1 MIPASSL
8 SVAPSHARLDSRP
21 RTTTAAEHGS
31 ARQRRGRWSAA
42 THGLALLLTAHVAHA
57 ADRLQLDPS
66 GLDPAQQQLAS
77 QTLADVQSLL
87 PEGLLRALPAQVQ
100 VSWSSA
106 LPPEVH
112 GRAFGGRIA
121 LRRDL
126 LDDGVPGARRARRS
140 ALVHE
145 LTHVADRS
153 GANWSRSAR
162 WRDLAGWQRKPWH
175 LGRGDNA
182 FRDRSPDAYELK
194 DPAEYLA
201 VNAEHFLLDAEF
213 ACRRPALAQW
223 YLAHLGTPPS
233 LPQPHCA
240 ASLPLLQADSEEGA
254 ASLLQLDPSRVYAV
268 DYLFAEGS
276 AQPMSRWGH
285 SMLRLVICKPDR
297 APGPDCRLDLEYH
310 RVLSFRAFVGDV
322 QISNWRGLT
331 GGYPSRLFVLPLQQV
346 VDEYTKVELRGL
358 QSLPLRLQRDEI
370 ASLLERTAQVHWSYD
385 GRYYFVSNNCAVE
398 TAKLLQAGVPRL
410 GEAGLAQLSPRGL
423 KRRLV
428 RLEVLDEQVLA
439 DRSAAQAQGYYFASA
454 RDHYQQLFAV
464 AAGQLALPARDVR
477 AWLKLSAQQ
486 RAPWL
491 LKGDLRASAGLL
503 LLEQAAQRR
512 AELRA
517 RDVLKRQLLAAPD
530 SAETRSLR
538 GLLEQSGQWL
548 RPGTLLRDGGYGL
561 PLGDE
566 QALLSEAVA
575 TASAQ
580 AVPAWQALR
589 VQLRQ
594 QLPARQRGEMD
605 AIEAN
610 LAALGAH
617 LRTQAGSP
625 ATGAAVR

>member
-1 MIPASSL
+1 MRIATL
-8 SVAPSHARLDSRP
+8 
-21 RTTTAAEHGS
+21 AEHGS
-31 ARQRRGRWSAA
+31 ALQRLGRWNAA
-42 THGLALLLTAHVAHA
+42 THGVALLLVAHVAHA
-57 ADRLQLDPS
+57 ADRLQLDPA
-66 GLDPAQQQLAS
+66 GLGPAQQQVAT
-77 QTLADVQSLL
+77 QTLADVQALL
-87 PEGLLRALPAQVQ
+87 PDGLLRALPAQVQ
-100 VSWSSA
+100 VRWRDD
-106 LPPEVH
+106 LPADVH
-112 GRAFGGRIA
+112 GRAFAGRIA
-121 LRRDL
+121 LRREL
-126 LDDGVPGARRARRS
+126 LDDAVPGARRARRS

-145 LTHVADRS
+145 LTHVADRT
-153 GANWSRSAR
+153 GANWSRSVR

-175 LGRGDNA
+175 LGRGDND

-201 VNAEHFLLDAEF
+201 VNAEHFVLDSEF

-223 YLAHLGTPPS
+223 FQVHFGTPPS
-233 LPQPHCA
+233 LPQSHCA
-240 ASLPLLQADSEEGA
+240 NALPLLQAESEEGA
-254 ASLLQLDPSRVYAV
+254 ASLLQLDPARVYAV

-285 SMLRLVICKPDR
+285 SMLRLVICRPGR

-358 QSLPLRLQRDEI
+358 QSLPLQLQRDEI

-398 TAKLLQAGVPRL
+398 TARLLQAGVPRL
-410 GEAGLAQLSPRGL
+410 GEDGLAQLSPRGL
-423 KRRLV
+423 KRRLA
-428 RLEVLDEQVLA
+428 RLGMLDERVLT
-439 DRSAAQAQGYYFASA
+439 DRNAAQVQGYYFASA
-454 RDHYQQLFAV
+454 RDHYQQLFTV
-464 AAGQLALPARDVR
+464 AATQLALPARDAR
-477 AWLKLSAQQ
+477 GWLKLPAEQ

-491 LKGDLRASAGLL
+491 LKGNLRASAGLL

-517 RDVLKRQLLAAPD
+517 RDVLKRQLLAAAD

-538 GLLEQSGQWL
+538 SLLAQSGQWL
-548 RPGTLLRDGGYGL
+548 RPGTLLQGGYGL
-561 PLGDE
+561 PLADE
-566 QALLSEAVA
+566 QAVLAEAVA
-575 TASAQ
+575 TASAE

-594 QLPARQRGEMD
+594 QLPVGQRNEMD
-605 AIEAN
+605 AIDAN
-610 LAALGAH
+610 LATLGAR
-617 LRTQAGSP
+617 LREQAATP

>member
-1 MIPASSL
+1 MAWLFIP
-8 SVAPSHARLDSRP
+8 
-21 RTTTAAEHGS
+21 TAY
-31 ARQRRGRWSAA
+31 
-42 THGLALLLTAHVAHA
+42 A

-66 GLDPAQQQLAS
+66 GLDGAQQQLAR

-100 VSWSSA
+100 VSWSDA
-106 LPPEVH
+106 LPPDVH

-201 VNAEHFLLDAEF
+201 VNAEHFVLDDEF

-223 YLAHLGTPPS
+223 YQAHLGTPPS
-233 LPQPHCA
+233 LPQPQCA
-240 ASLPLLQADSEEGA
+240 AALPLLQADPEEGA

-285 SMLRLVICKPDR
+285 SMLRLVICRPGR
-297 APGPDCRLDLEYH
+297 TPGPDCRLDLEYH

-358 QSLPLRLQRDEI
+358 QSLPLRLQHEEI
-370 ASLLERTAQVHWSYD
+370 ASLLERSAQVHWSYD

-423 KRRLV
+423 KRRLL
-428 RLEVLDEQVLA
+428 RLGALDERVLA

-464 AAGQLALPARDVR
+464 AADQLSLPARDVR
-477 AWLKLSAQQ
+477 GWLKLPAQQ

-530 SAETRSLR
+530 SAQTRSLR

-548 RPGTLLRDGGYGL
+548 RPGVLLQDDGYGL
-561 PLGDE
+561 PLGEE

-594 QLPARQRGEMD
+594 QLPAKQRGEMD
-605 AIEAN
+605 AIDAN

-617 LRTQAGSP
+617 LRAQAASP
-625 ATGAAVR
+625 ATGAVVR

>member
-1 MIPASSL
+1 MTSASSL
-8 SVAPSHARLDSRP
+8 SVEPSHARL
-21 RTTTAAEHGS
+21 S
-31 ARQRRGRWSAA
+31 ARRRWAVTAA
-42 THGLALLLTAHVAHA
+42 THGVALLLIAHVAHA

-66 GLDPAQQQLAS
+66 GLDPAQQQLAR
-77 QTLADVQSLL
+77 QTLTDVQSLL

-100 VSWSSA
+100 VSWSDA
-106 LPPEVH
+106 LPADVH
-112 GRAFGGRIA
+112 GRAFAGHIA

-145 LTHVADRS
+145 LTHVADRG
-153 GANWSRSAR
+153 GANWSRSVR

-175 LGRGDNA
+175 LGRAGND
-182 FRDRSPDAYELK
+182 FSDRSPDAYELK

-223 YLAHLGTPPS
+223 YQAHFGTPPS
-233 LPQPHCA
+233 LPQSHCA
-240 ASLPLLQADSEEGA
+240 TTLPLLQAESEEGA

-285 SMLRLVICKPDR
+285 SMLRLVICRPGR

-358 QSLPLRLQRDEI
+358 QSLPLQLQRDEV

-428 RLEVLDEQVLA
+428 RLDVLDEGVLT
-439 DRSAAQAQGYYFASA
+439 DRHAAQAQGYYFASA

-477 AWLKLSAQQ
+477 AWLKLPAPQ

-517 RDVLKRQLLAAPD
+517 RDVLKRQLLAAPH

-548 RPGTLLRDGGYGL
+548 RPGTLLQDGGYGL

-589 VQLRQ
+589 VRLRQ
-594 QLPARQRGEMD
+594 QLPVKQRDEMD
-605 AIEAN
+605 AIDAN

-617 LRTQAGSP
+617 LRTQAARP
-625 ATGAAVR
+625 VIDAAVR

>member
-1 MIPASSL
+1 M
-8 SVAPSHARLDSRP
+8 
-21 RTTTAAEHGS
+21 TS
-31 ARQRRGRWSAA
+31 ARNAA
-42 THGLALLLTAHVAHA
+42 TLGVALLLTAHVASA

-66 GLDPAQQQLAS
+66 GLDPAQQRLAS

-87 PEGLLRALPAQVQ
+87 PDGLLAALPAQVR
-100 VSWSSA
+100 VRWTDD
-106 LPPEVH
+106 LPADVH
-112 GRAFGGRIA
+112 GRTFAGRIA
-121 LRRDL
+121 LRRSL
-126 LDDGVPGARRARRS
+126 LGDSAPGARRARRS

-145 LTHVADRS
+145 LTHVADRG
-153 GANWSRSAR
+153 GANWSQSMR

-175 LGRGDNA
+175 LGRGDND

-201 VNAEHFLLDAEF
+201 VNAEHFVLDSEF
-213 ACRRPALAQW
+213 ACRRPALARW
-223 YLAHLGTPPS
+223 YQAHFGTPPS
-233 LPQPHCA
+233 LPQSHCA
-240 ASLPLLQADSEEGA
+240 TALPLLQAESEEGA
-254 ASLLQLDPSRVYAV
+254 ASLLQLDPARVYAV

-285 SMLRLVICKPDR
+285 SMLRLVICRPGR
-297 APGPDCRLDLEYH
+297 APGPDCRLDLEHH

-423 KRRLV
+423 KRRLA
-428 RLEVLDEQVLA
+428 RLGMLDERVLT
-439 DRSAAQAQGYYFASA
+439 DRNAAQAQGYYFASA
-454 RDHYQQLFAV
+454 RDHYQQLFTV
-464 AAGQLALPARDVR
+464 AATQLSLPARDVR
-477 AWLKLSAQQ
+477 GWLKLPAEQ

-517 RDVLKRQLLAAPD
+517 RDVLKRQLLAAAN

-538 GLLEQSGQWL
+538 GLLAQSGQWL
-548 RPGTLLRDGGYGL
+548 RPGTLLQDGGYGL

-566 QALLSEAVA
+566 QVLLSAVVA
-575 TASAQ
+575 TASAH

-594 QLPARQRGEMD
+594 QLPAQQREEMD
-605 AIEAN
+605 AIDAN

-617 LRTQAGSP
+617 LRTQAAGP

>member
-1 MIPASSL
+1 MT
-8 SVAPSHARLDSRP
+8 SVRN
-21 RTTTAAEHGS
+21 
-31 ARQRRGRWSAA
+31 AA
-42 THGLALLLTAHVAHA
+42 THGVALLLAAHVAHA
-57 ADRLQLDPS
+57 ADRLQLDPA
-66 GLDPAQQQLAS
+66 GLSPAQRQVAS

-100 VSWSSA
+100 VRWSDD
-106 LPPEVH
+106 LPVDVH

-121 LRRDL
+121 QRRDL
-126 LDDGVPGARRARRS
+126 LDEAVPGARRARRS

-145 LTHVADRS
+145 LTHVADR
-153 GANWSRSAR
+153 GGGNWSRSAR

-175 LGRGDNA
+175 LGRGDND

-201 VNAEHFLLDAEF
+201 VNAEHFVLDSTF
-213 ACRRPALAQW
+213 ACRRPALARW
-223 YLAHLGTPPS
+223 YQAHFGAPPS
-233 LPQPHCA
+233 LPQPQCA
-240 ASLPLLQADSEEGA
+240 AALPLLQAESEEGA
-254 ASLLQLDPSRVYAV
+254 ASLLQLDPARVYAV
-268 DYLFAEGS
+268 EYLFAEGS

-285 SMLRLVICKPDR
+285 SMLRLVICKPGR
-297 APGPDCRLDLEYH
+297 VPGPDCRLDLEHH

-358 QSLPLRLQRDEI
+358 QSLPLRLHREEI

-428 RLEVLDEQVLA
+428 RLDALDERVLA

-454 RDHYQQLFAV
+454 RDQYQQLFAV
-464 AAGQLALPARDVR
+464 AAAQLALPARDVHG
-477 AWLKLSAQQ
+477 WLKLPARQ

-491 LKGDLRASAGLL
+491 LQGDLRASAGLL

-538 GLLEQSGQWL
+538 ALLEQGGQWL
-548 RPGTLLRDGGYGL
+548 RPGTLLQDGGYGL
-561 PLGDE
+561 PLADE
-566 QALLSEAVA
+566 QALLSTAVA

-589 VQLRQ
+589 SRLRQ
-594 QLPARQRGEMD
+594 QLPVRQREEMD
-605 AIEAN
+605 AIDTN
-610 LAALGAH
+610 LAALGAR
-617 LRTQAGSP
+617 LRAQAAAP

>member
-1 MIPASSL
+1 MRIA
-8 SVAPSHARLDSRP
+8 
-21 RTTTAAEHGS
+21 TAAEHGS
-31 ARQRRGRWSAA
+31 ALQWFGRWNAA
-42 THGLALLLTAHVAHA
+42 AHGVALLLIAHVAHA

-87 PEGLLRALPAQVQ
+87 PDGLLRALPAQVQ
-100 VSWSSA
+100 VRWSDG
-106 LPPEVH
+106 LPAEVH
-112 GRAFGGRIA
+112 GRAFAGRIT

-126 LDDGVPGARRARRS
+126 LDDGMPGARRARRS

-145 LTHVADRS
+145 LTHVADRT

-175 LGRGDNA
+175 LGRGDND
-182 FRDRSPDAYELK
+182 FHDRSPDAYELK

-201 VNAEHFLLDAEF
+201 VNAEHFVLDSEF

-223 YLAHLGTPPS
+223 YQAHFGTPPS
-233 LPQPHCA
+233 LPQSQCA
-240 ASLPLLQADSEEGA
+240 TTLPLLQAESEEGA
-254 ASLLQLDPSRVYAV
+254 ASLLHLDPARVYAV

-285 SMLRLVICKPDR
+285 SMLRLVICKPGR

-358 QSLPLRLQRDEI
+358 QSLPLQLERSEI

-410 GEAGLAQLSPRGL
+410 GQAGLSQLSPRGL
-423 KRRLV
+423 KRRLS
-428 RLEVLDEQVLA
+428 RMQVLDEQVLA
-439 DRSAAQAQGYYFASA
+439 DRNAAQAQGYYFASA
-454 RDHYQQLFAV
+454 RDHYQQLFGV
-464 AAGQLALPARDVR
+464 AAAQLALPARDVR
-477 AWLKLSAQQ
+477 GWLKLPAQR

-491 LKGDLRASAGLL
+491 LQGDLRASAGLL

-530 SAETRSLR
+530 STETRSLR

-548 RPGTLLRDGGYGL
+548 RPGALLQDGGYGL

-566 QALLSEAVA
+566 QALLSEAVT

-594 QLPARQRGEMD
+594 QLPVKQRNEMD
-605 AIEAN
+605 AIDAN

-617 LRTQAGSP
+617 LRTQAAGT

>member
-1 MIPASSL
+1 M
-8 SVAPSHARLDSRP
+8 
-21 RTTTAAEHGS
+21 TS
-31 ARQRRGRWSAA
+31 ARNAA
-42 THGLALLLTAHVAHA
+42 THGVALLLIAHVAHA

-66 GLDPAQQQLAS
+66 GLDPAQHQLAS
-77 QTLADVQSLL
+77 QTLTDVKSLL
-87 PEGLLRALPAQVQ
+87 PDGLLRALPAQVQ
-100 VSWSSA
+100 VRWSDD
-106 LPPEVH
+106 LPADVH
-112 GRAFGGRIA
+112 GRAFAGRIT
-121 LRRDL
+121 LGRDL
-126 LDDGVPGARRARRS
+126 LDDAVPGARRARRS

-145 LTHVADRS
+145 LTHVADRT
-153 GANWSRSAR
+153 GANWSRSVR

-175 LGRGDNA
+175 LGRGDND

-201 VNAEHFLLDAEF
+201 VNAEHFVLDSEF

-223 YLAHLGTPPS
+223 YQAHFGTPPS
-233 LPQPHCA
+233 LPQSHCA
-240 ASLPLLQADSEEGA
+240 TTLPLLQAESEEGA
-254 ASLLQLDPSRVYAV
+254 GSLLQLDPSRVYAV

-285 SMLRLVICKPDR
+285 SMLRLVICRPGR

-358 QSLPLRLQRDEI
+358 QSLPLQLSPGEI

-410 GEAGLAQLSPRGL
+410 GEAGLAQLSPLGL
-423 KRRLV
+423 KRRLSQ
-428 RLEVLDEQVLA
+428 LHVLDEQVLT
-439 DRSAAQAQGYYFASA
+439 DRNAAQAQGYYFASA

-464 AAGQLALPARDVR
+464 AAAQLALPARDVR
-477 AWLKLSAQQ
+477 GWLKLPAQQ
-486 RAPWL
+486 RALWL
-491 LKGDLRASAGLL
+491 LQGDLRASAGLL

-517 RDVLKRQLLAAPD
+517 RDVLKRRLLAAPD
-530 SAETRSLR
+530 SAETRGLR
-538 GLLEQSGQWL
+538 QLLEQGGQWL
-548 RPGTLLRDGGYGL
+548 RPGTLLADGGYGL
-561 PLGDE
+561 PLADE
-566 QALLSEAVA
+566 QALLAEAVA

-594 QLPARQRGEMD
+594 QLPEKQRNEMD
-605 AIEAN
+605 AIDAN
-610 LAALGAH
+610 LAALGAR
-617 LRTQAGSP
+617 LREQAATP
-625 ATGAAVR
+625 AIGAAAR

>member
-1 MIPASSL
+1 MT
-8 SVAPSHARLDSRP
+8 SVRN
-21 RTTTAAEHGS
+21 
-31 ARQRRGRWSAA
+31 AA
-42 THGLALLLTAHVAHA
+42 THGVALLLVAHVAHA
-57 ADRLQLDPS
+57 ADRLQLDPA
-66 GLDPAQQQLAS
+66 GLSPAQRQVAS

-100 VSWSSA
+100 VRWSDD
-106 LPPEVH
+106 LPVDVH

-126 LDDGVPGARRARRS
+126 LDEAVPGARRARRS

-145 LTHVADRS
+145 LTHVADRG

-175 LGRGDNA
+175 LGRGDND
-182 FRDRSPDAYELK
+182 FRDRSPDAYERK

-201 VNAEHFLLDAEF
+201 VNAQHFVLDSTF

-223 YLAHLGTPPS
+223 YQAHFGAPPS
-233 LPQPHCA
+233 LPQPQCA
-240 ASLPLLQADSEEGA
+240 AALPLLQAGSEEGA
-254 ASLLQLDPSRVYAV
+254 ASLLQLDPARVYAV

-285 SMLRLVICKPDR
+285 SMLRLVICKPGR
-297 APGPDCRLDLEYH
+297 VPGPDCRLDLEHH

-358 QSLPLRLQRDEI
+358 QSLPLRLHREEI

-428 RLEVLDEQVLA
+428 RLDALDERVLA

-464 AAGQLALPARDVR
+464 AAAQLALPARDVHG
-477 AWLKLSAQQ
+477 WLKLPARQ

-491 LKGDLRASAGLL
+491 LQGDLRASAGLL

-530 SAETRSLR
+530 SAATRSLR
-538 GLLEQSGQWL
+538 ALLEQGGQWL
-548 RPGTLLRDGGYGL
+548 RPGTLLQDGGYGL
-561 PLGDE
+561 PLADE
-566 QALLSEAVA
+566 QALLSTAVA

-589 VQLRQ
+589 SRLRQ
-594 QLPARQRGEMD
+594 QLPVRQREEMD
-605 AIEAN
+605 AIDAN
-610 LAALGAH
+610 LAALGAR
-617 LRTQAGSP
+617 LRAQAAAP

>member
-1 MIPASSL
+1 MT
-8 SVAPSHARLDSRP
+8 SVRN
-21 RTTTAAEHGS
+21 
-31 ARQRRGRWSAA
+31 AA
-42 THGLALLLTAHVAHA
+42 THGVALLLVAHVAHA
-57 ADRLQLDPS
+57 ADRLQLDPA
-66 GLDPAQQQLAS
+66 GLSPAQRQVAS
-77 QTLADVQSLL
+77 QTLAVVQSLL

-100 VSWSSA
+100 VRWSDD
-106 LPPEVH
+106 LPVDVH

-126 LDDGVPGARRARRS
+126 LDEAVPGARRARRS

-145 LTHVADRS
+145 LTHVADRG

-175 LGRGDNA
+175 LGRGDND
-182 FRDRSPDAYELK
+182 FRDRSPDAYERK

-201 VNAEHFLLDAEF
+201 VNAEHFVLDSTF

-223 YLAHLGTPPS
+223 YQAHFGAPPS
-233 LPQPHCA
+233 LPQPQCA
-240 ASLPLLQADSEEGA
+240 AALPLLQAGSEEGA
-254 ASLLQLDPSRVYAV
+254 ASLLQLDPARVYAV

-285 SMLRLVICKPDR
+285 SMLRLVICKPGR
-297 APGPDCRLDLEYH
+297 VPGPDCRLDLEHH

-358 QSLPLRLQRDEI
+358 QSLPLRLHREEI

-428 RLEVLDEQVLA
+428 RLDALDERVLA

-464 AAGQLALPARDVR
+464 AAAQLALPARDVHG
-477 AWLKLSAQQ
+477 WLKLPARQ

-491 LKGDLRASAGLL
+491 LQGDLRASAGLL

-530 SAETRSLR
+530 SAATRSLR
-538 GLLEQSGQWL
+538 ALLEQGGQWL
-548 RPGTLLRDGGYGL
+548 RPGTLLQDGGYGL
-561 PLGDE
+561 PLADE
-566 QALLSEAVA
+566 QALLSTAVA

-589 VQLRQ
+589 SRLRQ
-594 QLPARQRGEMD
+594 QLPVRQREEMD
-605 AIEAN
+605 AIDAN
-610 LAALGAH
+610 LAALGAR
-617 LRTQAGSP
+617 LRAQAAAP

>member
-1 MIPASSL
+1 MT
-8 SVAPSHARLDSRP
+8 SVRN
-21 RTTTAAEHGS
+21 
-31 ARQRRGRWSAA
+31 AA
-42 THGLALLLTAHVAHA
+42 THGVALLLVAHVAHA
-57 ADRLQLDPS
+57 ADRLQLDPA
-66 GLDPAQQQLAS
+66 GLSPAQRQVAS

-100 VSWSSA
+100 VRWSDD
-106 LPPEVH
+106 LPVDVH

-126 LDDGVPGARRARRS
+126 LDEAVPGARRARRS

-145 LTHVADRS
+145 LTHVADR
-153 GANWSRSAR
+153 GDANWSRSAR

-175 LGRGDNA
+175 LGRGDND
-182 FRDRSPDAYELK
+182 FRDRSPDAYERK

-201 VNAEHFLLDAEF
+201 VNAEHFVLDSAF

-223 YLAHLGTPPS
+223 YQAHFGAPPS
-233 LPQPHCA
+233 LPQPQCA
-240 ASLPLLQADSEEGA
+240 AALPLLQAGSEEGA
-254 ASLLQLDPSRVYAV
+254 ASLLQLDPARVYAV

-285 SMLRLVICKPDR
+285 SMLRLVICKPGR
-297 APGPDCRLDLEYH
+297 VPGPDCRLDLEHH

-358 QSLPLRLQRDEI
+358 QSLPLRLHREEI

-428 RLEVLDEQVLA
+428 RLDALDERVLA

-464 AAGQLALPARDVR
+464 AAAQLALPARDVHG
-477 AWLKLSAQQ
+477 WLKLPARQ

-491 LKGDLRASAGLL
+491 LQGDLRASAGLL

-517 RDVLKRQLLAAPD
+517 RDVLKRHLLAAPD

-538 GLLEQSGQWL
+538 ALLEQGGQWL
-548 RPGTLLRDGGYGL
+548 RPGTLLQDGGYGL
-561 PLGDE
+561 PLADE
-566 QALLSEAVA
+566 QALLSTAVA

-589 VQLRQ
+589 SRLRQ
-594 QLPARQRGEMD
+594 QLPVRQREEMD
-605 AIEAN
+605 AIDTN
-610 LAALGAH
+610 LAALGAR
-617 LRTQAGSP
+617 LRAQAAAP
-625 ATGAAVR
+625 ATGAVVR

>member
-1 MIPASSL
+1 MRIAT
-8 SVAPSHARLDSRP
+8 V
-21 RTTTAAEHGS
+21 AEHGS
-31 ARQRRGRWSAA
+31 ALQRLGRWNAA
-42 THGLALLLTAHVAHA
+42 THGVALLLVAHIAHA
-57 ADRLQLDPS
+57 ADRLQLDPA
-66 GLDPAQQQLAS
+66 GLSPAQQQVAT
-77 QTLADVQSLL
+77 QTLADVQALL
-87 PEGLLRALPAQVQ
+87 PDGLLRALPAQVQ
-100 VSWSSA
+100 VRWRDD
-106 LPPEVH
+106 LPADVH
-112 GRAFGGRIA
+112 GRAFAGRIA
-121 LRRDL
+121 LRREL
-126 LDDGVPGARRARRS
+126 LDDAVPGARRARRS

-145 LTHVADRS
+145 LTHVADRG
-153 GANWSRSAR
+153 GANWSQSMR

-175 LGRGDNA
+175 LGRGDND

-201 VNAEHFLLDAEF
+201 VNAEHFVLDSEF
-213 ACRRPALAQW
+213 ACRRPALARW
-223 YLAHLGTPPS
+223 YQAHFGTPPS
-233 LPQPHCA
+233 LPQSHCA
-240 ASLPLLQADSEEGA
+240 TALPLLQAESEEGA
-254 ASLLQLDPSRVYAV
+254 ASLLQLDPARVYAV

-285 SMLRLVICKPDR
+285 SMLRLVICRPGR
-297 APGPDCRLDLEYH
+297 APGPDCRLDLEHH

-423 KRRLV
+423 KRRLA
-428 RLEVLDEQVLA
+428 RLGMLDERVLT
-439 DRSAAQAQGYYFASA
+439 DRNAAQAQGYYFASA
-454 RDHYQQLFAV
+454 RDHYQQLFTV
-464 AAGQLALPARDVR
+464 AATQLSLPARDVR
-477 AWLKLSAQQ
+477 GWLKLPAEQ

-517 RDVLKRQLLAAPD
+517 RDVLKRQLLAAAD

-538 GLLEQSGQWL
+538 GLLAQSGQWL
-548 RPGTLLRDGGYGL
+548 RPGTLLQDGGYGL

-566 QALLSEAVA
+566 QVLLSAAVT

-594 QLPARQRGEMD
+594 QLPARQREEMD
-605 AIEAN
+605 AIDAN

-617 LRTQAGSP
+617 LRTQAAGP

>member
-1 MIPASSL
+1 MT
-8 SVAPSHARLDSRP
+8 SVRN
-21 RTTTAAEHGS
+21 
-31 ARQRRGRWSAA
+31 AA
-42 THGLALLLTAHVAHA
+42 THGVALLLVAHVAHA
-57 ADRLQLDPS
+57 ADRLQLDPA
-66 GLDPAQQQLAS
+66 GLSPAQRQVAS

-100 VSWSSA
+100 VRWSDD
-106 LPPEVH
+106 LPVDVH

-126 LDDGVPGARRARRS
+126 LDEAVPGARRARRS

-145 LTHVADRS
+145 LTHVADRG

-162 WRDLAGWQRKPWH
+162 WRDLAGWQLKPWH
-175 LGRGDNA
+175 LGRGDND
-182 FRDRSPDAYELK
+182 FRDRSPDAYERK

-201 VNAEHFLLDAEF
+201 VNAEHFVLDSAF

-223 YLAHLGTPPS
+223 YQAHFGAPPS
-233 LPQPHCA
+233 LPQPQCA
-240 ASLPLLQADSEEGA
+240 AALPLLQAESEEGA
-254 ASLLQLDPSRVYAV
+254 ASLLQLDPARVYAV

-285 SMLRLVICKPDR
+285 SMLRLVICKPGR
-297 APGPDCRLDLEYH
+297 VPGPDCRLDLEHH

-358 QSLPLRLQRDEI
+358 QSLPLRLHREEI

-428 RLEVLDEQVLA
+428 RLDALDERVLA
-439 DRSAAQAQGYYFASA
+439 DRSAARAQGYYFASA
-454 RDHYQQLFAV
+454 RDHYQQLFA
-464 AAGQLALPARDVR
+464 AAAQLALPARDVHG
-477 AWLKLSAQQ
+477 WLKLPARQ

-491 LKGDLRASAGLL
+491 LQGDLRASAGLL

-538 GLLEQSGQWL
+538 ALLEQGGQWL
-548 RPGTLLRDGGYGL
+548 RPGTLLQDGGYGL
-561 PLGDE
+561 PLADE
-566 QALLSEAVA
+566 QALLSTAVA

-589 VQLRQ
+589 SRLRQ
-594 QLPARQRGEMD
+594 QLPVRQREEMD
-605 AIEAN
+605 AIDAN
-610 LAALGAH
+610 LAALGAR
-617 LRTQAGSP
+617 LRAQAAAP

>member
-1 MIPASSL
+1 MAWLFIP
-8 SVAPSHARLDSRP
+8 
-21 RTTTAAEHGS
+21 TAY
-31 ARQRRGRWSAA
+31 
-42 THGLALLLTAHVAHA
+42 A

-66 GLDPAQQQLAS
+66 GLDGAQQQLAR

-100 VSWSSA
+100 VSWSDA
-106 LPPEVH
+106 LPPDVH

-126 LDDGVPGARRARRS
+126 LDDGVPGARRARRG

-201 VNAEHFLLDAEF
+201 VNAEHFVLDDEF

-223 YLAHLGTPPS
+223 YQAHLGTPPS
-233 LPQPHCA
+233 LPQPQCA
-240 ASLPLLQADSEEGA
+240 AALPLLQADPEEGA

-285 SMLRLVICKPDR
+285 SMLRLVICRPGR
-297 APGPDCRLDLEYH
+297 TPGPDCRLDLEYH

-358 QSLPLRLQRDEI
+358 QSLPLRLQHGEI
-370 ASLLERTAQVHWSYD
+370 ASLLERSAQVHWSYD

-423 KRRLV
+423 KRRLL
-428 RLEVLDEQVLA
+428 RLGVLDERVLA

-464 AAGQLALPARDVR
+464 AADQLSLPARDVR
-477 AWLKLSAQQ
+477 GWLKLPAQQ

-530 SAETRSLR
+530 SAQTRSLR

-548 RPGTLLRDGGYGL
+548 RPGVLLQDDGYGL
-561 PLGDE
+561 PLGEE

-594 QLPARQRGEMD
+594 QLPAKQRGEMD
-605 AIEAN
+605 AIDAN

-617 LRTQAGSP
+617 LRAQAASP
-625 ATGAAVR
+625 ATGAVVR

>member
-1 MIPASSL
+1 M
-8 SVAPSHARLDSRP
+8 
-21 RTTTAAEHGS
+21 TS
-31 ARQRRGRWSAA
+31 ARNAA
-42 THGLALLLTAHVAHA
+42 THGVALLLIAHVAHA
-57 ADRLQLDPS
+57 ADRLQLDPA
-66 GLDPAQQQLAS
+66 GLSPAQQQVAT

-87 PEGLLRALPAQVQ
+87 PDGLLRALPAQVQ
-100 VSWSSA
+100 VRWSDG
-106 LPPEVH
+106 LPAEVH
-112 GRAFGGRIA
+112 GRAFAGRIT

-126 LDDGVPGARRARRS
+126 LDDGMPGARRARRS

-145 LTHVADRS
+145 LSHVADRT
-153 GANWSRSAR
+153 GANWSRSVR

-175 LGRGDNA
+175 LGRGGND

-201 VNAEHFLLDAEF
+201 VNAEHFVLDSEF

-223 YLAHLGTPPS
+223 YQAHFGTPPS
-233 LPQPHCA
+233 LPQPQCA
-240 ASLPLLQADSEEGA
+240 TTLPLLQAESEEGA
-254 ASLLQLDPSRVYAV
+254 ASLLHLDPARVYAV

-285 SMLRLVICKPDR
+285 SMLRLVICKPGR
-297 APGPDCRLDLEYH
+297 APGQDCRLDLEYH

-358 QSLPLRLQRDEI
+358 QSLPLQLSPGEI

-423 KRRLV
+423 KRRLSQ
-428 RLEVLDEQVLA
+428 LHVLDEQVLT
-439 DRSAAQAQGYYFASA
+439 DRNAAQAQGYYFASA
-454 RDHYQQLFAV
+454 RDHYQQLFGV
-464 AAGQLALPARDVR
+464 AAAQLALPARDVR
-477 AWLKLSAQQ
+477 GWLKLPAQQ
-486 RAPWL
+486 RALWL
-491 LKGDLRASAGLL
+491 LQGDLRASAGLL

-517 RDVLKRQLLAAPD
+517 RDVLKRRLLAAPD
-530 SAETRSLR
+530 SAETRGLR
-538 GLLEQSGQWL
+538 QLLEQGGQWL
-548 RPGTLLRDGGYGL
+548 RPGTLLADGGYGL
-561 PLGDE
+561 PLADE
-566 QALLSEAVA
+566 QAGLAEAVA

-594 QLPARQRGEMD
+594 QLPEKQRNEMD
-605 AIEAN
+605 AIDAN
-610 LAALGAH
+610 LAALGAR
-617 LRTQAGSP
+617 LREQAATP
-625 ATGAAVR
+625 AIGGAAR

>member
-1 MIPASSL
+1 MTRAMSL
-8 SVAPSHARLDSRP
+8 SVEPSHARLNTRIP
-21 RTTTAAEHGS
+21 RAATAAEHGS
-31 ARQRRGRWSAA
+31 ALQRRSGRRGWVAV
-42 THGLALLLTAHVAHA
+42 LAWLFIPTAYA

-66 GLDPAQQQLAS
+66 GLDGAQQQLAR

-100 VSWSSA
+100 VSWSDA
-106 LPPEVH
+106 LPPDVH

-201 VNAEHFLLDAEF
+201 VNAEHFVLDDEF

-223 YLAHLGTPPS
+223 YQAHLGTPPS
-233 LPQPHCA
+233 LPQPQCA
-240 ASLPLLQADSEEGA
+240 AALPLLQADPEEGA

-285 SMLRLVICKPDR
+285 SMLRLVICRPGR
-297 APGPDCRLDLEYH
+297 TPGPDCRLDLEYH

-358 QSLPLRLQRDEI
+358 QSLPLRLQHEEI
-370 ASLLERTAQVHWSYD
+370 AGLLERSAQVHWSYD

-423 KRRLV
+423 KRRLL
-428 RLEVLDEQVLA
+428 RLGALDERVLA

-464 AAGQLALPARDVR
+464 AADQLSLPARDVR
-477 AWLKLSAQQ
+477 GWLKLPAQQ

-530 SAETRSLR
+530 SAQTRSLR

-548 RPGTLLRDGGYGL
+548 RPGVLLQDDGYGL
-561 PLGDE
+561 PLGEE

-594 QLPARQRGEMD
+594 QLPAKQRGEMD
-605 AIEAN
+605 AIDAN

-617 LRTQAGSP
+617 LRAQAASP
-625 ATGAAVR
+625 ATGAVVR

>member
-1 MIPASSL
+1 
-8 SVAPSHARLDSRP
+8 
-21 RTTTAAEHGS
+21 
-31 ARQRRGRWSAA
+31 
-42 THGLALLLTAHVAHA
+42 
-57 ADRLQLDPS
+57 
-66 GLDPAQQQLAS
+66 
-77 QTLADVQSLL
+77 
-87 PEGLLRALPAQVQ
+87 
-100 VSWSSA
+100 
-106 LPPEVH
+106 
-112 GRAFGGRIA
+112 
-121 LRRDL
+121 
-126 LDDGVPGARRARRS
+126 
-140 ALVHE
+140 
-145 LTHVADRS
+145 
-153 GANWSRSAR
+153 
-162 WRDLAGWQRKPWH
+162 
-175 LGRGDNA
+175 
-182 FRDRSPDAYELK
+182 
-194 DPAEYLA
+194 
-201 VNAEHFLLDAEF
+201 
-213 ACRRPALAQW
+213 
-223 YLAHLGTPPS
+223 
-233 LPQPHCA
+233 
-240 ASLPLLQADSEEGA
+240 
-254 ASLLQLDPSRVYAV
+254 
-268 DYLFAEGS
+268 
-276 AQPMSRWGH
+276 PMSRWGH
-285 SMLRLVICKPDR
+285 SMLRLVICRPGR

-358 QSLPLRLQRDEI
+358 QSLPLLLQRDEI

-428 RLEVLDEQVLA
+428 RLDALDQQVLA

-454 RDHYQQLFAV
+454 RDHYQQLFGV
-464 AAGQLALPARDVR
+464 AAAQLALPTRDVR
-477 AWLKLSAQQ
+477 GWLKLPAQQ

-512 AELRA
+512 ADLRA
-517 RDVLKRQLLAAPD
+517 RDVLKRQLLGAPD

-538 GLLEQSGQWL
+538 ELLEQSGQWL
-548 RPGTLLRDGGYGL
+548 RPGTLLQEGGYGL
-561 PLGDE
+561 PLADE
-566 QALLSEAVA
+566 RSLLSETVA

-594 QLPARQRGEMD
+594 QLPVKQRNEMD
-605 AIEAN
+605 AIDAN

-617 LRTQAGSP
+617 LRTQAASP

>member
-1 MIPASSL
+1 MT
-8 SVAPSHARLDSRP
+8 SVRN
-21 RTTTAAEHGS
+21 
-31 ARQRRGRWSAA
+31 AA
-42 THGLALLLTAHVAHA
+42 THGVALLLAAHVAHA
-57 ADRLQLDPS
+57 ADRLQLDPA
-66 GLDPAQQQLAS
+66 GLSPAQRQVAS

-100 VSWSSA
+100 VRWSDD
-106 LPPEVH
+106 LPVDVH

-126 LDDGVPGARRARRS
+126 LDEAVPGARRARRS

-145 LTHVADRS
+145 LTHVADRG

-175 LGRGDNA
+175 LGRGDND

-201 VNAEHFLLDAEF
+201 VNAEHFVLDSTF

-223 YLAHLGTPPS
+223 YQAHFGAPPS
-233 LPQPHCA
+233 LPQPQCA
-240 ASLPLLQADSEEGA
+240 AALPLLQAGSEEGA
-254 ASLLQLDPSRVYAV
+254 ASLLQLDPARVYAV

-297 APGPDCRLDLEYH
+297 VPGPDCRLDLEHH

-358 QSLPLRLQRDEI
+358 QSLPLRLHREEI

-428 RLEVLDEQVLA
+428 RLDALDERVLA

-464 AAGQLALPARDVR
+464 AAAQLALPARDVHG
-477 AWLKLSAQQ
+477 WLKLPARQ

-491 LKGDLRASAGLL
+491 LQGDLRASAGLL

-517 RDVLKRQLLAAPD
+517 RDVLKRHLLAAPD

-538 GLLEQSGQWL
+538 ALLEQGGQWL
-548 RPGTLLRDGGYGL
+548 RPGTLLQDGGYGL
-561 PLGDE
+561 PLADE
-566 QALLSEAVA
+566 QALLSTAVA

-589 VQLRQ
+589 SRLRQ
-594 QLPARQRGEMD
+594 QLPVRQREEMD
-605 AIEAN
+605 AIDTN
-610 LAALGAH
+610 LAALGAR
-617 LRTQAGSP
+617 LRAQAAAP

>member
-1 MIPASSL
+1 MT
-8 SVAPSHARLDSRP
+8 SVRN
-21 RTTTAAEHGS
+21 
-31 ARQRRGRWSAA
+31 AA
-42 THGLALLLTAHVAHA
+42 THGVALLLVAHVAHA
-57 ADRLQLDPS
+57 ADRLQLDPA
-66 GLDPAQQQLAS
+66 GLSPAQRQVAS

-100 VSWSSA
+100 VRWSDD
-106 LPPEVH
+106 LPVDVH

-126 LDDGVPGARRARRS
+126 LDEAVPGARRARRS

-145 LTHVADRS
+145 LTHVADRG

-175 LGRGDNA
+175 LGRGDND
-182 FRDRSPDAYELK
+182 FRDRSPDAYERK

-201 VNAEHFLLDAEF
+201 VNAEHFVLDSTF

-223 YLAHLGTPPS
+223 YQAHFGAPPS
-233 LPQPHCA
+233 LPQPQCA
-240 ASLPLLQADSEEGA
+240 AALPLLQAGSEEGA
-254 ASLLQLDPSRVYAV
+254 ASLLQLDPARVYAV

-285 SMLRLVICKPDR
+285 SMLRLVICKPGR
-297 APGPDCRLDLEYH
+297 VPGPDCRLDLEHH

-358 QSLPLRLQRDEI
+358 QSLPLRLHREEI

-428 RLEVLDEQVLA
+428 RLDALDERVLA

-464 AAGQLALPARDVR
+464 AAAQLALPARDVHG
-477 AWLKLSAQQ
+477 WLKLPARQ

-491 LKGDLRASAGLL
+491 LQGDLRASAGLL

-517 RDVLKRQLLAAPD
+517 RRAQAAAAGGAGQRSNPQPARVAGAGRAMAAP
-530 SAETRSLR
+530 
-538 GLLEQSGQWL
+538 
-548 RPGTLLRDGGYGL
+548 GYAAAGRR
-561 PLGDE
+561 
-566 QALLSEAVA
+566 
-575 TASAQ
+575 
-580 AVPAWQALR
+580 LR
-589 VQLRQ
+589 VAAGRRAGTAVHGRGHGQRTGRTGMAGLAFAAA
-594 QLPARQRGEMD
+594 PA
-605 AIEAN
+605 
-610 LAALGAH
+610 AA
-617 LRTQAGSP
+617 
-625 ATGAAVR
+625 GAATRRNGCDRREPGRARCTAAGTGRGSGYWRGSSMTKRLPPALPGVQ

>member
-1 MIPASSL
+1 M
-8 SVAPSHARLDSRP
+8 
-21 RTTTAAEHGS
+21 TS
-31 ARQRRGRWSAA
+31 ARNAA
-42 THGLALLLTAHVAHA
+42 THGVALLLIAHVAHA

-100 VSWSSA
+100 VHWSDD
-106 LPPEVH
+106 LPAKVH
-112 GRAFGGRIA
+112 GRAFGGRIT

-126 LDDGVPGARRARRS
+126 LDDGMPGARRARRS

-145 LTHVADRS
+145 LTHVADRG
-153 GANWSRSAR
+153 GANWSQSMR

-175 LGRGDNA
+175 LGRGGND
-182 FRDRSPDAYELK
+182 FHDRSPDVYELTN
-194 DPAEYLA
+194 PAEYLA
-201 VNAEHFLLDAEF
+201 VNAEHFVLDSEF

-223 YLAHLGTPPS
+223 YQTHFGTPPS
-233 LPQPHCA
+233 LPQPQC
-240 ASLPLLQADSEEGA
+240 STTLPLLQAESEEGA
-254 ASLLQLDPSRVYAV
+254 ASLLQLDPARVYAV

-285 SMLRLVICKPDR
+285 SMLRLVICKPGR

-358 QSLPLRLQRDEI
+358 QSLPLQLDRGEI

-428 RLEVLDEQVLA
+428 RLGVLDEGVLT
-439 DRSAAQAQGYYFASA
+439 DRNAAQAQGYYFASA

-464 AAGQLALPARDVR
+464 AAAQLALPARDVR
-477 AWLKLSAQQ
+477 GWLKLPAQR

-491 LKGDLRASAGLL
+491 LQGDLRASAGLL

-548 RPGTLLRDGGYGL
+548 RPGTLLQDGGYGL

-566 QALLSEAVA
+566 RALLSEAVA

-594 QLPARQRGEMD
+594 QLPIRQREEMD
-605 AIEAN
+605 AIDAN

-617 LRTQAGSP
+617 LRMQAAGT

>member
-1 MIPASSL
+1 MRIP
-8 SVAPSHARLDSRP
+8 
-21 RTTTAAEHGS
+21 TAAEHGS
-31 ARQRRGRWSAA
+31 APHRRSGRCGWIAA
-42 THGLALLLTAHVAHA
+42 LAWLLIPSAHA
-57 ADRLQLDPS
+57 ADRLQLDPA

-87 PEGLLRALPAQVQ
+87 PDGLRRALPVQVQ
-100 VSWSSA
+100 VHWSDD
-106 LPPEVH
+106 LPADVH
-112 GRAFGGRIA
+112 GRAFAGRIT

-126 LDDGVPGARRARRS
+126 LDDAVPGARRARRS

-145 LTHVADRS
+145 LTHVADRT

-175 LGRGDNA
+175 LGRGGND
-182 FRDRSPDAYELK
+182 FHDRSPDAYELK

-201 VNAEHFLLDAEF
+201 VNAEHFVLDAEF

-223 YLAHLGTPPS
+223 YQAHFGAPPS
-233 LPQPHCA
+233 LPQPQCA
-240 ASLPLLQADSEEGA
+240 TTLPLLQAESEEGA
-254 ASLLQLDPSRVYAV
+254 ASLLQLDPARVYAV

-285 SMLRLVICKPDR
+285 SMLRLVICRPGR

-410 GEAGLAQLSPRGL
+410 GQAGLAQLSPRGL
-423 KRRLV
+423 KRRLS
-428 RLEVLDEQVLA
+428 RLQVLDEQVLA
-439 DRSAAQAQGYYFASA
+439 DRDSAQTQGYYFASA
-454 RDHYQQLFAV
+454 RDHYQQLFGV
-464 AAGQLALPARDVR
+464 AAAQLALPTRDVR
-477 AWLKLSAQQ
+477 GWLKLPAQQ

-512 AELRA
+512 ADLRA
-517 RDVLKRQLLAAPD
+517 RDVLKRQLLGAPD

-538 GLLEQSGQWL
+538 ELLEQSGQWL
-548 RPGTLLRDGGYGL
+548 RPGTLLQEGGYGL
-561 PLGDE
+561 PLADE
-566 QALLSEAVA
+566 RSLLSETVA

-594 QLPARQRGEMD
+594 QLPVKQRNEMD
-605 AIEAN
+605 AIDAN

-617 LRTQAGSP
+617 LRTQAASP

>member
-1 MIPASSL
+1 MT
-8 SVAPSHARLDSRP
+8 SVRN
-21 RTTTAAEHGS
+21 
-31 ARQRRGRWSAA
+31 AA
-42 THGLALLLTAHVAHA
+42 THGVALLLVAHVAHA
-57 ADRLQLDPS
+57 ADRLQLDPA
-66 GLDPAQQQLAS
+66 GLSPAQRQVAS

-100 VSWSSA
+100 VRWSDE
-106 LPPEVH
+106 LPVDVH

-126 LDDGVPGARRARRS
+126 LDEAVPGARRARRS

-145 LTHVADRS
+145 LTHVADRG

-175 LGRGDNA
+175 LGRGDND

-201 VNAEHFLLDAEF
+201 VNAEHFVLDSAF

-223 YLAHLGTPPS
+223 YQAHFGAPPS
-233 LPQPHCA
+233 LPQPQCA
-240 ASLPLLQADSEEGA
+240 AALPLLQAGSEEGA
-254 ASLLQLDPSRVYAV
+254 ASLLQLDPARVYAV

-285 SMLRLVICKPDR
+285 SMLRLVICKPGR
-297 APGPDCRLDLEYH
+297 VPGPDCRLDLEHH

-358 QSLPLRLQRDEI
+358 QSLPLRLHREEI

-423 KRRLV
+423 KRRLA
-428 RLEVLDEQVLA
+428 RLDALDERVLA

-454 RDHYQQLFAV
+454 RDHYQQLFA
-464 AAGQLALPARDVR
+464 AAAAQLALPARDVHG
-477 AWLKLSAQQ
+477 WLKLPARQ

-491 LKGDLRASAGLL
+491 LQGDLRASAGLL

-517 RDVLKRQLLAAPD
+517 RDVLKRQLMAAPD

-538 GLLEQSGQWL
+538 ALLEQGGQWL
-548 RPGTLLRDGGYGL
+548 RPGTLLQDGGYGL
-561 PLGDE
+561 PLADE
-566 QALLSEAVA
+566 QALLSTAVA

-589 VQLRQ
+589 SRLRQ
-594 QLPARQRGEMD
+594 QLPVRQREEMD
-605 AIEAN
+605 AIDAN
-610 LAALGAH
+610 LAALGAR
-617 LRTQAGSP
+617 LRAQAAAP

>member
-1 MIPASSL
+1 M
-8 SVAPSHARLDSRP
+8 
-21 RTTTAAEHGS
+21 TS
-31 ARQRRGRWSAA
+31 ARNAA
-42 THGLALLLTAHVAHA
+42 RHGLALLLAAPAVHA
-57 ADRLQLDPS
+57 SGGLQLDPA
-66 GLDPAQQQLAS
+66 GLDLAQQQLAN
-77 QTLADVQSLL
+77 QTLADVQALL
-87 PEGLLRALPAQVQ
+87 PDGLLRALPAQVQ
-100 VSWSSA
+100 VAWRDD
-106 LPPEVH
+106 LPADVH
-112 GRAFGGRIA
+112 GRAFAGRIA

-145 LTHVADRS
+145 LAHVADRS
-153 GANWSRSAR
+153 GANWSHSAR

-175 LGRGDNA
+175 LGRGDND
-182 FRDRSPDAYELK
+182 FRDRSPDAYELT

-201 VNAEHFLLDAEF
+201 VNAEHFLLDGEF

-223 YLAHLGTPPS
+223 YRAHFGAPPS
-233 LPQPHCA
+233 LPQPQCDP
-240 ASLPLLQADSEEGA
+240 SVPMLQAGSEEGA
-254 ASLLQLDPSRVYAV
+254 ASLLQLDPARIYAV

-285 SMLRLVICKPDR
+285 SMLRLVICRPGR

-358 QSLPLRLQRDEI
+358 QSLPLRLERTEI
-370 ASLLERTAQVHWSYD
+370 ASLLERVAQVHWSYD

-410 GEAGLAQLSPRGL
+410 GDAGLAQLSPRGL
-423 KRRLV
+423 KRRLA
-428 RLEVLDEQVLA
+428 RLQMLDEGVLT

-454 RDHYQQLFAV
+454 RDHYQQLFGV
-464 AAGQLALPARDVR
+464 AAAQLALPARDVR
-477 AWLKLSAQQ
+477 GWLKVPAQQ

-491 LKGDLRASAGLL
+491 LRGDLRTSAGLL

-517 RDVLKRQLLAAPD
+517 RDVLKRRLLAAPD
-530 SAETRSLR
+530 SAQTRGLR
-538 GLLEQSGQWL
+538 ELLEQSGQWL
-548 RPGTLLRDGGYGL
+548 RPGTLLHDGGYGL
-561 PLGDE
+561 PLADE
-566 QALLSEAVA
+566 QALLAEAVA
-575 TASAQ
+575 AASTR

-594 QLPARQRGEMD
+594 QLPATQRSELD
-605 AIEAN
+605 AIDAN

-617 LRTQAGSP
+617 LREQAATP
-625 ATGAAVR
+625 ATGAVVR

>member
-1 MIPASSL
+1 MS
-8 SVAPSHARLDSRP
+8 
-21 RTTTAAEHGS
+21 
-31 ARQRRGRWSAA
+31 
-42 THGLALLLTAHVAHA
+42 
-57 ADRLQLDPS
+57 
-66 GLDPAQQQLAS
+66 PAQRQVAS
-77 QTLADVQSLL
+77 QTLADVQSWL
-87 PEGLLRALPAQVQ
+87 PEGLLRALPVQVQ
-100 VSWSSA
+100 VRWSDD
-106 LPPEVH
+106 LPVDVH

-126 LDDGVPGARRARRS
+126 LDEAVPGARRARRS

-145 LTHVADRS
+145 LTHVADRG

-175 LGRGDNA
+175 LGRGDND
-182 FRDRSPDAYELK
+182 FRDRSPDAYERK
-194 DPAEYLA
+194 GPAEYLA
-201 VNAEHFLLDAEF
+201 VNAEHFVLDSAF

-223 YLAHLGTPPS
+223 YQAHFGAPPS
-233 LPQPHCA
+233 LPQPQCA
-240 ASLPLLQADSEEGA
+240 AALPLLQAESEEGA
-254 ASLLQLDPSRVYAV
+254 ASLLQLDPARVYAV

-285 SMLRLVICKPDR
+285 SMLRLVICKPGR
-297 APGPDCRLDLEYH
+297 APGPDCRLDLEHH

-358 QSLPLRLQRDEI
+358 QSLPLRLHREEI
-370 ASLLERTAQVHWSYD
+370 ASLLERTAQVYWSYD

-428 RLEVLDEQVLA
+428 RLDALDERVLA

-464 AAGQLALPARDVR
+464 AAAQLALPARDVHG
-477 AWLKLSAQQ
+477 WLKLPARQ

-491 LKGDLRASAGLL
+491 LQGDLRASAGLL

-530 SAETRSLR
+530 SAEPRSLR
-538 GLLEQSGQWL
+538 ALLEQGGQWL
-548 RPGTLLRDGGYGL
+548 RPGTLLQDGGYGL
-561 PLGDE
+561 PLADE
-566 QALLSEAVA
+566 QALLSTAVA

-580 AVPAWQALR
+580 AVPAWQTLR
-589 VQLRQ
+589 SRLRQ
-594 QLPARQRGEMD
+594 QLPVRQREEMD

-610 LAALGAH
+610 LAALGAR
-617 LRTQAGSP
+617 LRAQAAAP

>member
-1 MIPASSL
+1 M
-8 SVAPSHARLDSRP
+8 
-21 RTTTAAEHGS
+21 TS
-31 ARQRRGRWSAA
+31 AWNAA
-42 THGLALLLTAHVAHA
+42 THGVALLLIAHVAHA

-66 GLDPAQQQLAS
+66 GLAPAQQQLAS

-100 VSWSSA
+100 VHWSDD
-106 LPPEVH
+106 LPAKVH
-112 GRAFGGRIA
+112 GRAFGGRIT

-126 LDDGVPGARRARRS
+126 LDDGMPGARRARRS

-145 LTHVADRS
+145 LTHVADRG
-153 GANWSRSAR
+153 GANWSQGMR

-175 LGRGDNA
+175 LGRGGND
-182 FRDRSPDAYELK
+182 FHDRSPDVYELTN
-194 DPAEYLA
+194 PAEYLA
-201 VNAEHFLLDAEF
+201 VNAEHFVLDSEF

-223 YLAHLGTPPS
+223 YQTHFGTPPS
-233 LPQPHCA
+233 LPQPQC
-240 ASLPLLQADSEEGA
+240 STTLPLLQAESEEGA
-254 ASLLQLDPSRVYAV
+254 ASLLQLDPARVYAV

-285 SMLRLVICKPDR
+285 SMLRLVICKPGR
-297 APGPDCRLDLEYH
+297 APGPDCRLDMEYH

-358 QSLPLRLQRDEI
+358 QSLPLQLDRSEI

-428 RLEVLDEQVLA
+428 RLGVLDEGVLT
-439 DRSAAQAQGYYFASA
+439 DHDAAQAQGYYFASA

-464 AAGQLALPARDVR
+464 AAAQLALPARDVR
-477 AWLKLSAQQ
+477 GWLKLPAQR

-491 LKGDLRASAGLL
+491 LQGDLRASAGLL

-538 GLLEQSGQWL
+538 RLLEQSGQWL
-548 RPGTLLRDGGYGL
+548 RPGTLLQDGGYGL
-561 PLGDE
+561 PLGNE

-594 QLPARQRGEMD
+594 QLPIRQREEMD
-605 AIEAN
+605 AIDAN

-617 LRTQAGSP
+617 LRTQAAGTT
-625 ATGAAVR
+625 TGAAVR

>member
-1 MIPASSL
+1 MT
-8 SVAPSHARLDSRP
+8 SVRN
-21 RTTTAAEHGS
+21 
-31 ARQRRGRWSAA
+31 AA
-42 THGLALLLTAHVAHA
+42 THGVALLLVAHVAHA
-57 ADRLQLDPS
+57 ADRLQLDPA
-66 GLDPAQQQLAS
+66 GLSPAQRQVAS

-100 VSWSSA
+100 VRWSDD
-106 LPPEVH
+106 LPVDVH
-112 GRAFGGRIA
+112 GRTFGGRVA

-126 LDDGVPGARRARRS
+126 LDEAVPGARRARRS

-145 LTHVADRS
+145 LTHVADRG

-175 LGRGDNA
+175 LGRGDND

-201 VNAEHFLLDAEF
+201 VNAEHFVLDSTF

-223 YLAHLGTPPS
+223 YQAHFGAPPS
-233 LPQPHCA
+233 LPQPQCA
-240 ASLPLLQADSEEGA
+240 AALPLLQAESEEGA
-254 ASLLQLDPSRVYAV
+254 ASLLQLDPARVYAV

-285 SMLRLVICKPDR
+285 SMLRLVICKPGR
-297 APGPDCRLDLEYH
+297 VPGPDCRLDLEHH

-358 QSLPLRLQRDEI
+358 QSLPLRLHREEI

-428 RLEVLDEQVLA
+428 RLDALADRVLA

-454 RDHYQQLFAV
+454 RDQYQQLFAV
-464 AAGQLALPARDVR
+464 AAAQLALPARDVHG
-477 AWLKLSAQQ
+477 WLKLPARQ

-491 LKGDLRASAGLL
+491 LQGDLRASAGLL

-538 GLLEQSGQWL
+538 ALLEQGGQWL
-548 RPGTLLRDGGYGL
+548 RPGTLLQDGGYGL
-561 PLGDE
+561 PLADE
-566 QALLSEAVA
+566 QALLSTAVA

-589 VQLRQ
+589 SRLRQ
-594 QLPARQRGEMD
+594 QLPVRQREEMD
-605 AIEAN
+605 AIDTN
-610 LAALGAH
+610 LAALGAR
-617 LRTQAGSP
+617 LRAQAAAP

>member
-1 MIPASSL
+1 MT
-8 SVAPSHARLDSRP
+8 SVRN
-21 RTTTAAEHGS
+21 
-31 ARQRRGRWSAA
+31 AA
-42 THGLALLLTAHVAHA
+42 THGVALLLVAHVAHA
-57 ADRLQLDPS
+57 ADRLQLDPA
-66 GLDPAQQQLAS
+66 GLSPAQRQVAS

-100 VSWSSA
+100 VRWSDD
-106 LPPEVH
+106 LPVDVH

-126 LDDGVPGARRARRS
+126 LDEAVPGARRARRS

-145 LTHVADRS
+145 LTHVADRG

-162 WRDLAGWQRKPWH
+162 WRDLAGWQHKPWH
-175 LGRGDNA
+175 LGRGDND
-182 FRDRSPDAYELK
+182 FRDRSPDAYERK

-201 VNAEHFLLDAEF
+201 VNAEHFVLDSTF

-223 YLAHLGTPPS
+223 YQAHFGAPPS
-233 LPQPHCA
+233 LPQPQCA
-240 ASLPLLQADSEEGA
+240 AALPLLQAGSEEGA
-254 ASLLQLDPSRVYAV
+254 ASLLQLDPARVYAV

-285 SMLRLVICKPDR
+285 SMLRLVICKPGR
-297 APGPDCRLDLEYH
+297 VPGPDCRLDLEHH

-358 QSLPLRLQRDEI
+358 QSLPLRLHREEI

-428 RLEVLDEQVLA
+428 RLDALDERVLA

-464 AAGQLALPARDVR
+464 AAAQLALPARDVHG
-477 AWLKLSAQQ
+477 WLKLPARQ

-491 LKGDLRASAGLL
+491 LQGDLRASAGLL

-530 SAETRSLR
+530 SAATRSLR
-538 GLLEQSGQWL
+538 ALLEQGGQWL
-548 RPGTLLRDGGYGL
+548 RPGTLLQDGGYGL
-561 PLGDE
+561 PLADE
-566 QALLSEAVA
+566 QALLSTAVA

-589 VQLRQ
+589 SRLRQ
-594 QLPARQRGEMD
+594 QLPVRQREEMD
-605 AIEAN
+605 AIDAN
-610 LAALGAH
+610 LAALGAR
-617 LRTQAGSP
+617 LRAQAAAP

>member
-1 MIPASSL
+1 MAPAISH
-8 SVAPSHARLDSRP
+8 SVEPSHARLNACTP
-21 RTTTAAEHGS
+21 TVTAAEHGL
-31 ARQRRGRWSAA
+31 ALQKRGRWNPAR
-42 THGLALLLTAHVAHA
+42 HGLALLLAAPAVHA
-57 ADRLQLDPS
+57 S
-66 GLDPAQQQLAS
+66 GYLELDPAGLSPVQQQVAT

-87 PEGLLRALPAQVQ
+87 PDGLLRALPAHVQ
-100 VSWSSA
+100 VRWSDD
-106 LPPEVH
+106 LPAKVH
-112 GRAFGGRIA
+112 GRAFAGGIT

-126 LDDGVPGARRARRS
+126 LADGLPGARRARRS

-153 GANWSRSAR
+153 GAAWSRSPR

-175 LGRGDNA
+175 LGRGDND
-182 FRDRSPDAYELK
+182 FRDRSPDGYELK
-194 DPAEYLA
+194 SPAEYLA
-201 VNAEHFLLDAEF
+201 VNAEHFVLDADF

-223 YLAHLGTPPS
+223 FQAYFGTPPS
-233 LPQPHCA
+233 LPRPQCA
-240 ASLPLLQADSEEGA
+240 AALPLLQAEAEEGA
-254 ASLLQLDPSRVYAV
+254 ASLLQLDPARVYAV
-268 DYLFAEGS
+268 DYLFAEGG

-285 SMLRLVICKPDR
+285 SMLRLVICRPGR

-358 QSLPLRLQRDEI
+358 QSLPLQLQRDEI

-410 GEAGLAQLSPRGL
+410 GQAGLAQLTPRGL
-423 KRRLV
+423 KRRLA
-428 RLEVLDEQVLA
+428 RLQVLDEQVLA
-439 DRSAAQAQGYYFASA
+439 DRDLAQAQGYYFASA
-454 RDHYQQLFAV
+454 RDHYQQLFGV
-464 AAGQLALPARDVR
+464 AAAQLALPARDVR
-477 AWLKLSAQQ
+477 GWLKLPALQ
-486 RAPWL
+486 RARWL
-491 LKGDLRASAGLL
+491 LQGDLRASASLL

-517 RDVLKRQLLAAPD
+517 RDLLKRRLLAAAD
-530 SAETRSLR
+530 SDQTRALR

-548 RPGTLLRDGGYGL
+548 RPAALLADGGYGL
-561 PLGDE
+561 PQADE
-566 QALLSEAVA
+566 QVPLAQAVA
-575 TASAQ
+575 AMSAQ
-580 AVPAWQALR
+580 AVPGWQALR

-594 QLPARQRGEMD
+594 QLPAQQRAEMD
-605 AIEAN
+605 AIDAN

-617 LRTQAGSP
+617 LRRQAAMP
-625 ATGAAVR
+625 ATGEAAR

>member
-1 MIPASSL
+1 MRIAT
-8 SVAPSHARLDSRP
+8 V
-21 RTTTAAEHGS
+21 AEHGS
-31 ARQRRGRWSAA
+31 ALQRLGRWNAA
-42 THGLALLLTAHVAHA
+42 THGVALLLVAHVAHA
-57 ADRLQLDPS
+57 ADRLQLDPA
-66 GLDPAQQQLAS
+66 GLSPAQQQVAT
-77 QTLADVQSLL
+77 QTLADVQALL
-87 PEGLLRALPAQVQ
+87 PDGLLRALPAQVQ
-100 VSWSSA
+100 VRWRDD
-106 LPPEVH
+106 LPADVH
-112 GRAFGGRIA
+112 GRAFAGRIA
-121 LRRDL
+121 LRREL
-126 LDDGVPGARRARRS
+126 LDDAVPGARRARRS

-145 LTHVADRS
+145 LTHVADRG
-153 GANWSRSAR
+153 GANWSQSMR

-175 LGRGDNA
+175 LGRGDND

-201 VNAEHFLLDAEF
+201 VNAEHFVLDSEF
-213 ACRRPALAQW
+213 ACRRPALARW
-223 YLAHLGTPPS
+223 YQAHFGTLPS
-233 LPQPHCA
+233 LPQSHCA
-240 ASLPLLQADSEEGA
+240 TALPLLQAESEEGA
-254 ASLLQLDPSRVYAV
+254 ASLLQLDPARVYAV

-285 SMLRLVICKPDR
+285 SMLRLVICRPGR
-297 APGPDCRLDLEYH
+297 APGPDCRLDLEHH

-398 TAKLLQAGVPRL
+398 TAKLLQAGVPQL

-423 KRRLV
+423 KRRLA
-428 RLEVLDEQVLA
+428 RLGMLDERVLT
-439 DRSAAQAQGYYFASA
+439 DRNAAQAQGYYFASA
-454 RDHYQQLFAV
+454 RDHYQQLFTV
-464 AAGQLALPARDVR
+464 AATQLSLPARDVR
-477 AWLKLSAQQ
+477 GWLKLPAEQ

-517 RDVLKRQLLAAPD
+517 RDVLKRQLLAAAD

-538 GLLEQSGQWL
+538 GLLAQSGQWL
-548 RPGTLLRDGGYGL
+548 RPGTLLQDGGYGL

-566 QALLSEAVA
+566 QVLLSAAVT

-594 QLPARQRGEMD
+594 QLPARQREEMD
-605 AIEAN
+605 AIDAN

-617 LRTQAGSP
+617 LRTQAAGP

>member
-1 MIPASSL
+1 MTSASSL
-8 SVAPSHARLDSRP
+8 SAEPSHARLDAR
-21 RTTTAAEHGS
+21 RTRIATAAEQGS
-31 ARQRRGRWSAA
+31 ALRNHSGRCGWIAA
-42 THGLALLLTAHVAHA
+42 LAWLLIPSVHA

-100 VSWSSA
+100 VRWSDD
-106 LPPEVH
+106 LPAEVH
-112 GRAFGGRIA
+112 GRAFAGRIT
-121 LRRDL
+121 LRRTL
-126 LDDGVPGARRARRS
+126 LDDGMPGNRRARRS

-145 LTHVADRS
+145 LTHVADRG
-153 GANWSRSAR
+153 GANWSQSVR

-175 LGRGDNA
+175 LGRGDND
-182 FRDRSPDAYELK
+182 FRDRSPDVYELAN
-194 DPAEYLA
+194 PAEYLA
-201 VNAEHFLLDAEF
+201 VNAEHFVLDGEF

-223 YLAHLGTPPS
+223 YQAHFGTPPS
-233 LPQPHCA
+233 LPQPRCA
-240 ASLPLLQADSEEGA
+240 TTLPLLQAESEEGA
-254 ASLLQLDPSRVYAV
+254 ASLLQLDPARVYAV

-285 SMLRLVICKPDR
+285 SMLRLVVCKPGR
-297 APGPDCRLDLEYH
+297 VPGPDCRLDLEYH

-358 QSLPLRLQRDEI
+358 QSLPLQLGRSEI

-428 RLEVLDEQVLA
+428 RLDVLDERVLA
-439 DRSAAQAQGYYFASA
+439 DRTAAQAQGYYFASA

-464 AAGQLALPARDVR
+464 AVAQLALPARDVR
-477 AWLKLSAQQ
+477 GWLKLSAQQ

-491 LKGDLRASAGLL
+491 LQGDLRASAGLL

-517 RDVLKRQLLAAPD
+517 RDVLKRQLLAAPA

-548 RPGTLLRDGGYGL
+548 RPGTLLQDDGYGL

-566 QALLSEAVA
+566 QALLSAAVA

-594 QLPARQRGEMD
+594 QLPIRQREEMD
-605 AIEAN
+605 AIDAN

-617 LRTQAGSP
+617 LRTQAARP

>member
-1 MIPASSL
+1 M
-8 SVAPSHARLDSRP
+8 
-21 RTTTAAEHGS
+21 TS
-31 ARQRRGRWSAA
+31 ARNAA
-42 THGLALLLTAHVAHA
+42 THGVALLLIAHVAHA

-66 GLDPAQQQLAS
+66 GLDPAQQLLAS

-100 VSWSSA
+100 VSWSDT
-106 LPPEVH
+106 LPPDVH

-121 LRRDL
+121 LRRAL
-126 LDDGVPGARRARRS
+126 LDDGVAGARRARRS

-175 LGRGDNA
+175 LGRGDND

-201 VNAEHFLLDAEF
+201 VNAEHFVLDAEF

-223 YLAHLGTPPS
+223 YQAHFGTPPS
-233 LPQPHCA
+233 LPQSHCA
-240 ASLPLLQADSEEGA
+240 TTLPLLQAESEEGA
-254 ASLLQLDPSRVYAV
+254 ASLLQLDPARVYAV

-285 SMLRLVICKPDR
+285 SMLRLVICRPGR

-423 KRRLV
+423 KRRLL
-428 RLEVLDEQVLA
+428 RLDALDEGVLT
-439 DRSAAQAQGYYFASA
+439 DRNAAQAQGYYFASA

-477 AWLKLSAQQ
+477 AWLKLPAPQ

-548 RPGTLLRDGGYGL
+548 RPGTLLQDGGYGL

-580 AVPAWQALR
+580 AIPAWQALR

-594 QLPARQRGEMD
+594 QLPAKQREDMD

-617 LRTQAGSP
+617 LRTQAANP